1 MSFFLI
7 LSGKVTMCAENK
19 TTMNIKTNN
28 ILRKDTKIGHY
39 NKTGEQRLDKRHIS
53 EAGFKAYMCNEE
65 SDLSTAE
72 FSLNEPP
79 TCNRDDGSAYY
90 PPEAKKAQIL
100 QKLRRI
106 PVEVTVCQVDLRILV
121 GWCGGEYV
129 AMNYMHSNIET
140 KRTTV
145 QSTNVQCYHSSPNDT
160 LEIELPEYGTINGI
174 RLMMHLTGGVGE
186 ASFQPAG
193 YSRPN
198 SDCEG
203 TKFIYQRFI

>member
-1 MSFFLI
+1 MKLSCMICMSLFLI
-7 LSGKVTMCAENK
+7 LSSNITMCAEDR
-19 TTMNIKTNN
+19 TNMDVN
-28 ILRKDTKIGHY
+28 TNEILRKNVQMESF
-39 NKTGEQRLDKRHIS
+39 NKTGVQRIDKRHIS
-53 EAGFKAYMCNEE
+53 EDKFKAYECNEE
-65 SDLSTAE
+65 TDLSTAE

-79 TCNRDDGSAYY
+79 ACNRDDGSAYY

-100 QKLRRI
+100 QKLQRI

-145 QSTNVQCYHSSPNDT
+145 QSTNVQCHHYSPNDT

-174 RLMMHLTGGVGE
+174 RSMMHWR
-186 ASFQPAG
+186 SW
-193 YSRPN
+193 
-198 SDCEG
+198 
-203 TKFIYQRFI
+203 